1 MSFSCFAPF
10 SKSTE
15 RRSQIYSSIELFNGG
30 ITSRGG
36 SHRLTITLHAH
47 PRVATGKIYELSCHQ
62 FNDSNTWWFVLFFM
76 AKTTPPIPI
85 CPTVTSALYGVVV
98 VDRVRANKLYRP
110 VQINQVDRSRPPPS
124 GHRLLDERGETI

>member
-1 MSFSCFAPF
+1 
-10 SKSTE
+10 
-15 RRSQIYSSIELFNGG
+15 
-30 ITSRGG
+30 
-36 SHRLTITLHAH
+36 
-47 PRVATGKIYELSCHQ
+47 
-62 FNDSNTWWFVLFFM
+62 M

-85 CPTVTSALYGVVV
+85 CLTALYGVV